1 MIRLDRYDHFHK
13 RYIFNESIDSKSIVM
28 RVSHFVLWVFQ
39 AVFVIKDSFFYGDL
53 MSRKVMNDSDV

>member
-1 MIRLDRYDHFHK
+1 MIISISA
-13 RYIFNESIDSKSIVM
+13 IFSMDQLSLENIGM

>member
-1 MIRLDRYDHFHK
+1 MIISISA
-13 RYIFNESIDSKSIVM
+13 IFSMDQLSLENIVM

-53 MSRKVMNDSDV
+53 MSRKVMNDSVV